1 MAYKTIGGIGWKDDL
16 DDNFTSLQLIAF
28 AGAATAGAC
37 TATGLKVGD
46 KILSVTGVAAG
57 TVGTQAASFETAVT
71 VADQIQQSS
80 SSNLSSNVYLALVL
94 KTN

>member
-1 MAYKTIGGIGWKDDL
+1 MAYKTIGGIGWADDL
-16 DDNFTSLQLIAF
+16 NDNYTSLQLIAF

>member
-28 AGAATAGAC
+28 AGKNGAGAC
-37 TATGLKVGD
+37 TATGLAVGD

-57 TVGTQAASFETAVT
+57 TVGTQATLFETVVT
-71 VADQIQQSS
+71 VDDQIQQSS
-80 SSNLSSNVYLALVL
+80 ATNLSSNIYLALVL

>member
-28 AGAATAGAC
+28 AGKNGAGAC
-37 TATGLKVGD
+37 TATGLAVGD

-57 TVGTQAASFETAVT
+57 TVGDQSALFETVVT
-71 VADQIQQSS
+71 VDDQIQQSS
-80 SSNLSSNVYLALVL
+80 ATNLSSNIYLALVL

>member
-28 AGAATAGAC
+28 AGKNGAGAC
-37 TATGLKVGD
+37 TATGLAVGD

-57 TVGTQAASFETAVT
+57 TVGTQAALFETVYEPLLEAASCFKLSYAALSLT
-71 VADQIQQSS
+71 SS
-80 SSNLSSNVYLALVL
+80 V
-94 KTN
+94 

>member
-16 DDNFTSLQLIAF
+16 DDNFSALQLIAF
-28 AGAATAGAC
+28 AGKNGAGAC
-37 TATGLKVGD
+37 TATGLAVGD

-57 TVGTQAASFETAVT
+57 TVGTQAALFETVVT

-80 SSNLSSNVYLALVL
+80 DTNLSANLYLALVL
-94 KTN
+94 RTT